1 MTPLAKQANPRA
13 EETRSTEH
21 AAVDEPSKDMLVRYL
36 EDRFACAQSCTE
48 CARAC
53 AVRVSAADRAEIAA
67 AGQGP
72 GRPPVSGADAE
83 TRAKAPQEPRRTLL
97 LCVEV
102 CDATC
107 RLLSEEA
114 LRDEYA
120 LRLQVEWCRAV
131 ALECAHA
138 CDRVPEAQDCARL
151 CRACARACSD
161 FLATLG

>member
-1 MTPLAKQANPRA
+1 MPAPA
-13 EETRSTEH
+13 
-21 AAVDEPSKDMLVRYL
+21 DEPPKDALVRYL

-53 AVRVSAADRAEIAA
+53 AARVSSGDRADLA
-67 AGQGP
+67 AGAQGP
-72 GRPPVSGADAE
+72 ARPPAAGADPDPGG
-83 TRAKAPQEPRRTLL
+83 RAPQEPRRTLL
-97 LCVEV
+97 LCVEI

-138 CDRVPEAQDCARL
+138 CDRVPDAEGCAER

-161 FLATLG
+161 FLVTLG

>member
-1 MTPLAKQANPRA
+1 MAKHANPRA
-13 EETRSTEH
+13 EETRSAERTT
-21 AAVDEPSKDMLVRYL
+21 ADEPSKDVLVRFL
-36 EDRFACAQSCTE
+36 EDRFACAQACTE

-53 AVRVSAADRAEIAA
+53 AVRVSATDRADIAA
-67 AGQGP
+67 TAQGP
-72 GRPPVSGADAE
+72 SLPPAAGAGPDTGGR
-83 TRAKAPQEPRRTLL
+83 APQEPRRTLL

-138 CDRVPEAQDCARL
+138 CDRDPGAGACARL
-151 CRACARACSD
+151 CRACARACTD

>member
-1 MTPLAKQANPRA
+1 MTPLAKHANPRA
-13 EETRSTEH
+13 EQTPG
-21 AAVDEPSKDMLVRYL
+21 AAPGPADEPSKDALVRYL
-36 EDRFACAQSCTE
+36 EDRFACTQSCTE

-53 AVRVSAADRAEIAA
+53 AMRVSSADRAGVA
-67 AGQGP
+67 AGARGP
-72 GRPPVSGADAE
+72 ARPPAAGADPDAGGR
-83 TRAKAPQEPRRTLL
+83 TPQEPRRTLL
-97 LCVEV
+97 LCVEI

-138 CDRVPEAQDCARL
+138 CDRMPDGEDCARR

>member
-1 MTPLAKQANPRA
+1 M
-13 EETRSTEH
+13 
-21 AAVDEPSKDMLVRYL
+21 RYL

-53 AVRVSAADRAEIAA
+53 AVQVSAADRLGSAA
-67 AGQGP
+67 AVPGPARPPTSGP
-72 GRPPVSGADAE
+72 GPDPGGR
-83 TRAKAPQEPRRTLL
+83 APQEPRRTLL

-138 CDRVPEAQDCARL
+138 CDRVPAAADCAEL
-151 CRACARACSD
+151 CRACARACTD

>member
-1 MTPLAKQANPRA
+1 MTPLTKHANSRA
-13 EETRSTEH
+13 EEARSTER
-21 AAVDEPSKDMLVRYL
+21 ASTGEPSKDALVRYL

-48 CARAC
+48 CARSC
-53 AVRVSAADRAEIAA
+53 AVQVSSADRAEIAA
-67 AGQGP
+67 AARGP
-72 GRPPVSGADAE
+72 AGPPAAGAEPGSAARPPL
-83 TRAKAPQEPRRTLL
+83 EPRRTLL

-107 RLLSEEA
+107 RLLSEEN

-138 CDRVPEAQDCARL
+138 CDRVPAAEETARR
-151 CRACARACSD
+151 CRACARACTD